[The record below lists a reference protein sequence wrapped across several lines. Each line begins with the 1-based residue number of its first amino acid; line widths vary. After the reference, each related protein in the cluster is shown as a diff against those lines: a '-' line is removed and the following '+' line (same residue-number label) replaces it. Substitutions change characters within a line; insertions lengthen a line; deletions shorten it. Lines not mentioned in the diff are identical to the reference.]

1 MLNIFNI
8 KCEYRKEREKY
19 LLKQISNLQN
29 NTKTIKQIGFPIT
42 IGDEDEIKG
51 MPSLYSKTLL
61 DFVKDNLINVDDIE
75 ILNTTKRFKF
85 PEVIVDYTQ
94 NSYGDLKIKINENK
108 TLSDNRKMLS
118 SKKNNSTNNI
128 LFIYLDNL
136 SRINFYRQYKKTIK
150 FIEQFFSYNGY
161 STKNDINQK
170 YHGFEF
176 LKYHKFNGATLGNA
190 IPMFS
195 GVYFGKK
202 YKMVSIVKELKS
214 TGYIT
219 CNVQDVCHKELMGIG
234 NEYANYS
241 YIEFDHEYAAP
252 NCDPNV
258 YTYGYGLFSGE
269 NGVLRKCLYGKESFE
284 FSLEYARQFWL
295 SYKNNK
301 KFLRIVNTYAHDYI
315 GEKSKYTD
323 NCLYKFLYN
332 LYSINEMKNTT
343 VFIAGDHGFALMG
356 LYKIFDT
363 DDYKIEFSFPVFIL
377 LEPDNPNLSYEEQYS
392 EIKKNQQTFIT
403 PFDIYY
409 TIRFIIY
416 KEDYKNLPLNGD
428 KDDGECLF
436 KYINP
441 KTRMCSKYHSMSK
454 GNCQCLNNTKINE
467 K

>member
-1 MLNIFNI
+1 
-8 KCEYRKEREKY
+8 
-19 LLKQISNLQN
+19 
-29 NTKTIKQIGFPIT
+29 
-42 IGDEDEIKG
+42 
-51 MPSLYSKTLL
+51 
-61 DFVKDNLINVDDIE
+61 
-75 ILNTTKRFKF
+75 
-85 PEVIVDYTQ
+85 
-94 NSYGDLKIKINENK
+94 
-108 TLSDNRKMLS
+108 
-118 SKKNNSTNNI
+118 
-128 LFIYLDNL
+128 
-136 SRINFYRQYKKTIK
+136 
-150 FIEQFFSYNGY
+150 
-161 STKNDINQK
+161 
-170 YHGFEF
+170 
-176 LKYHKFNGATLGNA
+176 
-190 IPMFS
+190 
-195 GVYFGKK
+195 
-202 YKMVSIVKELKS
+202 MVSIVKDFKNN
-214 TGYIT
+214 GYIT
-219 CNVQDVCHKELMGIG
+219 ANIQDICHKELMSIDPL
-234 NEYANYS
+234 ENY
-241 YIEFDHEYAAP
+241 IFVEFDHEYAAP

>member
-1 MLNIFNI
+1 M
-8 KCEYRKEREKY
+8 
-19 LLKQISNLQN
+19 
-29 NTKTIKQIGFPIT
+29 
-42 IGDEDEIKG
+42 
-51 MPSLYSKTLL
+51 YSKTLL
-61 DFVKDNLINVDDIE
+61 DFVKDNLINVDDLE
-75 ILNTTKRFKF
+75 LLNTTKRKRI
-85 PEVIVDYTQ
+85 PEVIVDYRE
-94 NSYGDLKIKINENK
+94 NSYGDLKIKLNKNK
-108 TLSDNRKMLS
+108 TLSNKRKKQS

-150 FIEQFFSYNGY
+150 FIEKFFTYNGY

-176 LKYHKFNGATLGNA
+176 LKYHKFNGATLRNA

-195 GVYFGKK
+195 GVYFGKN

-214 TGYIT
+214 IGYIT

-234 NEYANYS
+234 KEYSNYS

-284 FSLEYARQFWL
+284 YSLEYARQFWL

-343 VFIAGDHGFALMG
+343 VFIAGDHGYALMG
-356 LYKIFDT
+356 LYKILGS
-363 DDYKIEFSFPVFIL
+363 DDYKIEFSLPVFIL
-377 LEPDNPNLSYEEQYS
+377 LEPDNPNLTYQQQYS

-416 KEDYKNLPLNGD
+416 NEDYKNLPLNGK
-428 KDDGECLF
+428 KDDGESLF
-436 KYINP
+436 KYIDP
-441 KTRMCSKYHSMSK
+441 KTRMCSKYLFINK
-454 GNCQCLNNTKINE
+454 ENCQCLPNTKIKIN
-467 K
+467 